1 MLLFKAR
8 LELLKRLDETQ
19 LERLVTSR
27 SESIE
32 EESGARWCCAA
43 CGNRVTERDQ
53 SISIAGKH
61 VHQCTNPDGVLFVI
75 GCFRDVPG
83 CIAVD
88 EPTARFTWFPGYRWQ
103 VALTSVASSWDGVFL
118 ETTLSMV
125 SFWTGSLS
133 AGRRHTDRKFHHPG
147 RRFNRCQSG
156 WVEERNPTEV

>member
-103 VALTSVASSWDGVFL
+103 VALCHQCGLQLGWRFL
-118 ETTLSMV
+118 GDDAFYGLI
-125 SFWTGSLS
+125 L
-133 AGRRHTDRKFHHPG
+133 DRLIECGAKTH
-147 RRFNRCQSG
+147 
-156 WVEERNPTEV
+156 